1 MAKQRIIGIDLGTTN
16 SCVAVW
22 EGSGVTVIENLEG
35 QKITPSVVSFT
46 PSGRKIGETAKRQ
59 AAIYPEMTIRSVKRL
74 MGESYD
80 SLKENLGQFSYNV
93 VKGAHGYAVISLENA
108 LILPQQ
114 VSAYIL
120 GYLKNCAEN
129 YLNEPV
135 TEAVITVPAYFTE
148 IQREATKEAARIAG
162 LNVRRLL
169 NEPTAAA
176 LAYCESGINLG
187 TVIVFDLGG
196 GTFDISMLSCSQ
208 NIYDVFGNGGDT
220 NLGGDDIDDALTK
233 VICSDYLN
241 YCEPGTSLDS
251 KQMMR
256 LREEAEKLKKSLSFE
271 ITAELSLPWLVPES
285 KTNPHLV
292 RTLSRTFLNEIA
304 MPVVSRCREICIE
317 TIERTNTRIED
328 IDHVLLVG
336 GSSKMPCIREMVEEV
351 FHRKPVISQD
361 AEQIVAVGAAIEGA
375 MISGA
380 IRDRQLMDETPLAL
394 GVMTK
399 GRIFD
404 VIIEPNT
411 TIPVSKTIRYEC
423 ASSEQRSATILVVQG
438 RNAYDTKCKRVGCF
452 DITDIHLSD
461 SGLPEVDVTFDID
474 QNGLLTV
481 TAKDV
486 MSGKA
491 SSRVIGN
498 AGMLTLEQLQEL
510 QSDICDTNTE
520 LIYRIKQ
527 YSGDVAQNIDDNA
540 QK

>member
-22 EGSGVTVIENLEG
+22 EESGVTVIENLEG

-80 SLKENLGQFSYNV
+80 SLRETLGQFSYNV

-108 LILPQQ
+108 LLLPQQ

-241 YCEPGTSLDS
+241 NCEPGTSLDS
-251 KQMMR
+251 KQMIR

-336 GSSKMPCIREMVEEV
+336 GSSKMPCIREMVEDV

-486 MSGKA
+486 KSGKA